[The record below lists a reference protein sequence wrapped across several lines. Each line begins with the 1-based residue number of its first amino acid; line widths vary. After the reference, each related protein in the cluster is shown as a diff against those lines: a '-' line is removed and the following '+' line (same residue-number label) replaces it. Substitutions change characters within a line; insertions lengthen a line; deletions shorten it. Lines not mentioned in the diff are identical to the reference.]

1 MELWNNIIKIKSNL
15 SFIKKKKWYVNTSIF
30 ATYVF

>member
-15 SFIKKKKWYVNTSIF
+15 SFIEKKWNVNTSIF